1 MNHADL
7 RYVSPLEFREDV
19 TRGGPGRLTGTILP
33 FGRVAGD
40 RREVFTPGSVTIPDG
55 GIALLAEHRGRE
67 VMRFVPVERDGELR
81 IDAALPDSALGREV
95 AEEVRSGRRA
105 QLSIEFHALADAMVQ
120 TVREIR
126 SALLTGAALVRSGA
140 YDQAT
145 AEVRTRTDHRK
156 VLTWL

>member
-1 MNHADL
+1 
-7 RYVSPLEFREDV
+7 
-19 TRGGPGRLTGTILP
+19 
-33 FGRVAGD
+33 
-40 RREVFTPGSVTIPDG
+40 
-55 GIALLAEHRGRE
+55 
-67 VMRFVPVERDGELR
+67 MRFVPVERDGELR

-145 AEVRTRTDHRK
+145 AEVRARTDHRK

>member
-95 AEEVRSGRRA
+95 AEEV
-105 QLSIEFHALADAMVQ
+105 
-120 TVREIR
+120 
-126 SALLTGAALVRSGA
+126 LTGAAIVASGA